1 SLNKLSDY
9 LAGGRPI
16 IYYGRSSYDPVSAAG
31 AGFTVPPGDPAAVAD
46 AIERLFALSPEE
58 RREMGA
64 RGQAYLAEH
73 HNIPRLAER
82 LLAVIEPVPAGEAR
96 PGWPGP
102 GRPGQGSRG
111 GGRLR
116 RAGGNRLHPQVQAGG
131 VRPQRKPALRPPDAG
146 RDPWRGAIDGIP
158 WTRASGGHRRRL
170 VCNSQVQ

>member
-1 SLNKLSDY
+1 KDIEFELFGAGTYREELMQRARALNLRNLSFPPAVPKKEIARVMSRADAFIYGLHDLPLYRYGMSLNKLSDY

-82 LLAVIEPVPAGEAR
+82 LLAVIEPVAAAEAR
-96 PGWPGP
+96 PV
-102 GRPGQGSRG
+102 RG
-111 GGRLR
+111 
-116 RAGGNRLHPQVQAGG
+116 
-131 VRPQRKPALRPPDAG
+131 
-146 RDPWRGAIDGIP
+146 
-158 WTRASGGHRRRL
+158 T
-170 VCNSQVQ
+170 